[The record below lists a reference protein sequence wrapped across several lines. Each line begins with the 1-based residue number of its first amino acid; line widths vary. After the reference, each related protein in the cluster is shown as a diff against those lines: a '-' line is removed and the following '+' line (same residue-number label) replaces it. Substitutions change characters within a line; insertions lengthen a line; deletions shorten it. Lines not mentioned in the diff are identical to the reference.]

1 MLNTFSVSKLP
12 LKVRDVCGCGNSSST
27 VHKRVFVKNVITG
40 VTTMLHWF
48 AFLLVPVWHILLPL
62 LLLFFL
68 PLILI
73 TSTFLNDYKSRVSCI
88 WWYIMYLPPL
98 HLMVV
103 VVIVRT
109 YKMSSWEYYPLLHV
123 FFAPTGF
130 IRQIM

>member
-12 LKVRDVCGCGNSSST
+12 LMARDVCGCGNSSST
-27 VHKRVFVKNVITG
+27 VHKRGFVKNVITG

-48 AFLLVPVWHILLPL
+48 AFLLVPIWHMLLPG

-88 WWYIMYLPPL
+88 WWYIVYLQPL
-98 HLMVV
+98 HLVV
-103 VVIVRT
+103 VFVRT

-123 FFAPTGF
+123 FAPTGF